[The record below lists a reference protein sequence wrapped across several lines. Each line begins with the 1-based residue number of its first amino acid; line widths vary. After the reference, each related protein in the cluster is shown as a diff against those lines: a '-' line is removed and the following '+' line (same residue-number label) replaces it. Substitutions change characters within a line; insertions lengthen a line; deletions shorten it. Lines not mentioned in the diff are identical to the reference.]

1 MDIDVRDLD
10 LGYTQCEGL
19 NTKSKTTGEELLN
32 KLLTNINSLKVHWIG
47 EDATLHVNNLI
58 RVYDSLGAL
67 LTDAILVTAS
77 AGDRIIAMQR
87 VRSANGSGAM
97 VGSELSKAA
106 PNITTIA
113 QAEPTER
120 YFCDPAARNDYNDLV
135 AICGEYEMFVNDFK
149 TRADELMA
157 NWTSGADRPNAL
169 RLFNE
174 FAENTDTY
182 KKYLTDAKENLA
194 TAVSNLS
201 QL

>member
-1 MDIDVRDLD
+1 MDINVNNLD
-10 LGYTQCEGL
+10 LGYEQCEGL
-19 NTKSKTTGEELLN
+19 NNLSKTKGEELLN
-32 KLLTNINSLKVHWIG
+32 KLLGNINNLKVHWIG

-58 RVYDSLGAL
+58 RVYNSLGAL
-67 LTDAILVTAS
+67 LTDAILVTS
-77 AGDRIIAMQR
+77 TAGDRIIAMQR

-113 QAEPTER
+113 QAEPTDR
-120 YFCDPAARNDYNDLV
+120 YFCDPAARNDYNELE

-149 TRADELMA
+149 TRANELMA
-157 NWTSGADRPNAL
+157 NWMAGANREGAQA
-169 RLFNE
+169 LFNE